1 MTEVS
6 RGERMFD
13 AKHVAQTFQNDEQ
26 WDPEC
31 PVRPEGTL
39 VPVSMAPWSI
49 PYCTGGVDLA
59 C

>member
-26 WDPEC
+26 WDPDH
-31 PVRPEGTL
+31 L
-39 VPVSMAPWSI
+39 VGYAQ
-49 PYCTGGVDLA
+49 
-59 C
+59 